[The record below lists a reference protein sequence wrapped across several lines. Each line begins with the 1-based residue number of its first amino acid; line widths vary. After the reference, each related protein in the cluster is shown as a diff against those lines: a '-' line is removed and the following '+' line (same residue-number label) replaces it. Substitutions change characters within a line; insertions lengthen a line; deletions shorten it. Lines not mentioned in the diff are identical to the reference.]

1 MLINLDKMLRKIAS
15 INNRKVLEEITWIL
29 SKLEAIHALLKGL
42 KTRLNPRIQT
52 AGDYDPFMTDEEM
65 MFFFGKVIEKRR
77 VWI

>member
-1 MLINLDKMLRKIAS
+1 M
-15 INNRKVLEEITWIL
+15 
-29 SKLEAIHALLKGL
+29 LKGL